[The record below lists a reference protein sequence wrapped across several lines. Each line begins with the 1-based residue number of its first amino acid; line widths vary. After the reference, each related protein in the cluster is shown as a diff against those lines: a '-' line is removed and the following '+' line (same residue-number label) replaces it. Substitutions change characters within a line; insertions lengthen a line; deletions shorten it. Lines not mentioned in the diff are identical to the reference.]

1 MWLFDYIIGDKYM
14 KKRDKISEAVIKRLP
29 LYYHCLKGL
38 EADGISKVSSNIIS
52 GILNI
57 TASQVRQD
65 FSNFGEFGQ
74 QGYGYDVIYLKN
86 QIAAILGLDRR
97 YNVIIIGAGRIGQ
110 ALVSYKGFYNEGFDI
125 IAVFD
130 IDTKG
135 KTTCGKVPLCLISEL
150 ENFTS
155 KNKIDIAVIAT
166 PAESVKEVAAYV
178 KKLGIKSIWNF
189 APVFLYLGEDIAVEN
204 INMSESLFMLVY
216 KANNMIKENNNG

>member
-1 MWLFDYIIGDKYM
+1 M
-14 KKRDKISEAVIKRLP
+14 KKRDKISDAVIKRLP

-52 GILNI
+52 GKLNI

-74 QGYGYDVIYLKN
+74 QGYGYDVTYLKN

-97 YNVIIIGAGRIGQ
+97 YNMVIIGAGRIGQ

-125 IAVFD
+125 AAVFD
-130 IDTKG
+130 ADTKG
-135 KTTCGKVPLCLISEL
+135 RTSCGKVPLLNISEL
-150 ENFTS
+150 ESFAAE
-155 KNKIDIAVIAT
+155 NKTDIAVLAV
-166 PAESVKEVAAYV
+166 PAESVKEVAALV
-178 KKLGIKSIWNF
+178 KKIGIKSIWNF
-189 APVFLYLGEDIAVEN
+189 APVFLYLGEDIAIEN

-216 KANNMIKENNNG
+216 KANNLIKENK

>member
-1 MWLFDYIIGDKYM
+1 M
-14 KKRDKISEAVIKRLP
+14 KKREKISDAVIKRLP

-38 EADGISKVSSNIIS
+38 EVEGITKVSSNIIS

-74 QGYGYDVIYLKN
+74 QGYGYDVTFLKN

-110 ALVSYKGFYNEGFDI
+110 ALASYKGFYNEGFDI
-125 IAVFD
+125 IAAFD
-130 IDTKG
+130 SAPKSQTFLHI
-135 KTTCGKVPLCLISEL
+135 PLMGMDKMPGFVSE
-150 ENFTS
+150 NQV
-155 KNKIDIAVIAT
+155 DIAIIAT
-166 PAESVKEVAAYV
+166 PAEYAKEVAANV
-178 KKLGIKSIWNF
+178 KKSGIKSIWNF
-189 APVFLYLGEDIAVEN
+189 APVFLYMGEDIAVEN

-216 KANNMIKENNNG
+216 KANNMKKQS